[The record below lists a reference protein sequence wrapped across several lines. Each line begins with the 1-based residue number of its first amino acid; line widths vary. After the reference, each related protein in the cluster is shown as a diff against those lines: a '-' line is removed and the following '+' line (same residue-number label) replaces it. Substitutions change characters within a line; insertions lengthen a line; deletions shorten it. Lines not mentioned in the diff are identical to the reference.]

1 MASSIFLALGS
12 NLGNKEQ
19 NILVALDKI
28 EEQIG
33 KIISLSA
40 LYITSPVGFNS
51 PNQFV
56 NCVCEVTFHSDIM
69 SLFSKTQEI
78 EREMGRST
86 KSVAGYY
93 SDRIID
99 IDLILA
105 GDLVLNTPTLT
116 IPHPAFHTRDF
127 VLTPL
132 CEIAPDRIHPI
143 LGKSIRQLK
152 EELNRAETK
161 ER

>member
-1 MASSIFLALGS
+1 MVSSIFLALGS

-19 NILVALDKI
+19 NIFVALDKI
-28 EEQIG
+28 EERIG

-51 PNQFV
+51 PNYFV
-56 NCVCEVTFHSDIM
+56 NCVCEATFHSDIM
-69 SLFSKTQEI
+69 TLFSKTQEI

-86 KSVAGYY
+86 KSVAGCY

-99 IDLILA
+99 IDLIMA
-105 GDLVLNTPTLT
+105 GDLVLNTPALT

-127 VLTPL
+127 VLTSL
-132 CEIAPDRIHPI
+132 CDIAPDRIHPV
-143 LGKSIRQLK
+143 LGKSMRQLK
-152 EELNRAETK
+152 EELNREGNK